1 MVDVSLAEFSVTP
14 KVIEVATGGM
24 LMVTNKGTMPHNLAI
39 EGQNLRTAM
48 LNVGQEADINLGNLP
63 PGDYTVFCE
72 VPGHR
77 EAGMVAQLKVVAA
90 GGSAGAPAAG
100 AGTTG
105 GGAATAAMTPEH
117 MDELMAQRTKA
128 FPATTAGTGAQALA
142 PKVLAD
148 GTKQFDIT
156 TKI

>member
-48 LNVGQEADINLGNLP
+48 LNVGQEADLNLGNLP

-77 EAGMVAQLKVVAA
+77 EAGMTAHLKVVAA
-90 GGSAGAPAAG
+90 AGGS
-100 AGTTG
+100 
-105 GGAATAAMTPEH
+105 GGAAASAGGSS
-117 MDELMAQRTKA
+117 AGG
-128 FPATTAGTGAQALA
+128 TTA
-142 PKVLAD
+142 
-148 GTKQFDIT
+148 
-156 TKI
+156 